1 MRVGY
6 KLKSHMNSSSCPQLS
21 HKRLPMDGV
30 LGVIYQFTVARK
42 DLGPGTILTHRLLHL
57 IQPFLHDF

>member
-1 MRVGY
+1 MGVGHR
-6 KLKSHMNSSSCPQLS
+6 LKSHMNSSLCPQLS

-30 LGVIYQFTVARK
+30 LGLIYQFTMARK
-42 DLGPGTILTHRLLHL
+42 NWGPGTILTYRLLDL